1 MVRPKPGDAGEVA
14 MLRFSLIA
22 PVINGTYTQPS
33 KAAYFRDVS
42 ERPVALP
49 DGTVRYFNPNTLATW
64 ESRYRR
70 LGFDGLVRSG
80 RSDAGKSR
88 RIGPEVEAAIRALR
102 EAHPRMNCVEMRLRL
117 IADGTI
123 DAADFSDSTI
133 QRWVRAN
140 LPRGAANPKMR
151 DRRAFEEEWANGM
164 WQADTMYGP
173 HVTMPDGTLGRAYLQ
188 MAVDDK
194 SRMVVAA
201 RFAQSDSGAN
211 FLVLLKG
218 AVATYGVPRKLY
230 VDNGPAYSNAQL
242 TGACGRIGCVLI
254 HTRVRDGA
262 SKGKIERA
270 NRALRAEL
278 LNNLD
283 PSVRLT
289 LAELNDLLA
298 GWVLRHNSRPHSAH
312 GKAPAA
318 AWAADAAKVPPRMPE
333 SEAWLDEAF
342 TCREERRVHKDA
354 SVFVQRV
361 RFEAPARL
369 IGTRAEVRW
378 VPGDLSVAWCVLPDG
393 TLREMRPTDRA
404 ANSRA
409 RRDNAYT
416 IDWSEEA

>member
-1 MVRPKPGDAGEVA
+1 MVMPKRGDASEVA

-42 ERPVALP
+42 ERPVTLP

-88 RIGPEVEAAIRALR
+88 KIAPEVQEAIRALR

-117 IADGTI
+117 VADGTI
-123 DAADFSDSTI
+123 GADDFSDSTI

-140 LPRGAANPKMR
+140 LPRGAANPQLR
-151 DRRAFEEEWANGM
+151 DRRAFEEELANGM
-164 WQADTMYGP
+164 WQADTLYGP
-173 HVTMPDGTLGRAYLQ
+173 HVTMPDGRLGRAYLQ
-188 MAVDDK
+188 MILDDR

-201 RFAQSDSGAN
+201 RFFRSDTGAN

-230 VDNGPAYSNAQL
+230 VDNGAPYANAQL

-262 SKGKIERA
+262 SKGKVERA
-270 NRALRAEL
+270 NRALRNEL

-283 PSVRLT
+283 PSLRLT

-312 GKAPAA
+312 GMAPAA
-318 AWAADAAKVPPRMPE
+318 AWAADAARVPPRMPE

-342 TCREERRVHKDA
+342 TCREVRRVHKDA

-361 RFEAPARL
+361 RFEAPACL
-369 IGTRAEVRW
+369 IGAKAEVRW
-378 VPGDLSVAWCVLPDG
+378 VPGDLTRAWCALEDG
-393 TLREMRPTDRA
+393 SLREMRPTDRA

-409 RRDNAYT
+409 RRDNAYS

>member
-1 MVRPKPGDAGEVA
+1 MVMPNKGDAGEVA

-42 ERPVALP
+42 ERPVTLP

-88 RIGPEVEAAIRALR
+88 KIAPEVQEAIRALR

-117 IADGTI
+117 VADGTI
-123 DAADFSDSTI
+123 GADDFSDSTI

-151 DRRAFEEEWANGM
+151 DRRAFEEELANGM
-164 WQADTMYGP
+164 WQADTLYGP
-173 HVTMPDGTLGRAYLQ
+173 HVTMPDGRLGRAYLQ
-188 MAVDDK
+188 MILDDR

-201 RFAQSDSGAN
+201 RFFRSDTGAN

-230 VDNGPAYSNAQL
+230 VDNGAPYANAQL

-262 SKGKIERA
+262 SKGFGK
-270 NRALRAEL
+270 
-278 LNNLD
+278 
-283 PSVRLT
+283 
-289 LAELNDLLA
+289 
-298 GWVLRHNSRPHSAH
+298 SA
-312 GKAPAA
+312 
-318 AWAADAAKVPPRMPE
+318 VM
-333 SEAWLDEAF
+333 
-342 TCREERRVHKDA
+342 
-354 SVFVQRV
+354 
-361 RFEAPARL
+361 
-369 IGTRAEVRW
+369 
-378 VPGDLSVAWCVLPDG
+378 
-393 TLREMRPTDRA
+393 
-404 ANSRA
+404 
-409 RRDNAYT
+409 
-416 IDWSEEA
+416 

>member
-1 MVRPKPGDAGEVA
+1 MGKTQPGDANEVA

-49 DGTVRYFNPNTLATW
+49 DGTVRHFNPNTLATW

-70 LGFDGLVRSG
+70 LGFDGLVRKG
-80 RSDAGKSR
+80 RDDAGTSR
-88 RIGPEVEAAIRALR
+88 KIGPEVADAIRALR
-102 EAHPRMNCVEMRLRL
+102 EAHPRMNCVEMRRRL
-117 IADGTI
+117 VADGTI
-123 DAADFSDSTI
+123 RAADFSDSTI

-140 LPRGAANPKMR
+140 LPRGAANPRLR
-151 DRRAFEEEWANGM
+151 DRRAFEEEFANGM
-164 WQADTMYGP
+164 WQADTMHGP

-188 MAVDDK
+188 
-194 SRMVVAA
+194 
-201 RFAQSDSGAN
+201 
-211 FLVLLKG
+211 
-218 AVATYGVPRKLY
+218 RKLY
-230 VDNGPAYSNAQL
+230 VDNGAAYSNAQL

-262 SKGKIERA
+262 SKGKVERA
-270 NRALRAEL
+270 NRALRNEL
-278 LNNLD
+278 INNLD

-289 LAELNDLLA
+289 LGELNDLLA

-312 GKAPAA
+312 GRAPAA
-318 AWAADAAKVPPRMPE
+318 VWAADAAKVPPRMPE

-354 SVFVQRV
+354 SVFVRRV
-361 RFEAPARL
+361 RFEAPACL
-369 IGTRAEVRW
+369 IGSKAEVRW
-378 VPGDLSVAWCVLPDG
+378 VPGDLTRAWAKMPDG
-393 TLREMRPTDRA
+393 TLAEMRPTDRA

-409 RRDNAYT
+409 RRDNAYA
-416 IDWSEEA
+416 IDWSEEGLA

>member
-1 MVRPKPGDAGEVA
+1 MVARQGGVDNTRESYR
-14 MLRFSLIA
+14 LR
-22 PVINGTYTQPS
+22 
-33 KAAYFRDVS
+33 
-42 ERPVALP
+42 
-49 DGTVRYFNPNTLATW
+49 

-80 RSDAGKSR
+80 RSDAGTSR
-88 RIGPEVEAAIRALR
+88 RIGPEVAAAIRALR

-140 LPRGAANPKMR
+140 LPRGAANPRLR

-188 MAVDDK
+188 MVIDDK

-283 PSVRLT
+283 PSARHT

-298 GWVLRHNSRPHSAH
+298 GWVLRHNSKPHSAH

-318 AWAADAAKVPPRMPE
+318 AWAADAAEVPPRMPE

-409 RRDNAYT
+409 RRDNAYA

>member
-1 MVRPKPGDAGEVA
+1 MVMPNKGDAGEVA

-22 PVINGTYTQPS
+22 PVINGTHAQPS

-42 ERPVALP
+42 ERPVTLP

-88 RIGPEVEAAIRALR
+88 KIAPEVQEAIRALR

-117 IADGTI
+117 VADGTI
-123 DAADFSDSTI
+123 GADDFSDSTI

-140 LPRGAANPKMR
+140 LPRGAANPQLR
-151 DRRAFEEEWANGM
+151 DRRAFEEELANGM
-164 WQADTMYGP
+164 WQADTLYGP
-173 HVTMPDGTLGRAYLQ
+173 HVTMPDGRLGRAYLQ
-188 MAVDDK
+188 MILDDR
-194 SRMVVAA
+194 SRVVVAA
-201 RFAQSDSGAN
+201 RFFRSDTGAN

-230 VDNGPAYSNAQL
+230 VDNGAPYANAQL

-262 SKGKIERA
+262 SKGKVERA
-270 NRALRAEL
+270 NRALRNEL

-283 PSVRLT
+283 PSLRLT

-312 GKAPAA
+312 GMAPAA
-318 AWAADAAKVPPRMPE
+318 AWAADAARVPPRMPE

-342 TCREERRVHKDA
+342 TCREVRRVHKDA

-361 RFEAPARL
+361 RFEAPACL
-369 IGTRAEVRW
+369 IGAKAEVRW
-378 VPGDLSVAWCVLPDG
+378 VPGDLTRAWCALEDG
-393 TLREMRPTDRA
+393 SLREMRPTDRA

-409 RRDNAYT
+409 RRDNAYS

>member
-1 MVRPKPGDAGEVA
+1 
-14 MLRFSLIA
+14 
-22 PVINGTYTQPS
+22 
-33 KAAYFRDVS
+33 
-42 ERPVALP
+42 
-49 DGTVRYFNPNTLATW
+49 
-64 ESRYRR
+64 
-70 LGFDGLVRSG
+70 
-80 RSDAGKSR
+80 
-88 RIGPEVEAAIRALR
+88 
-102 EAHPRMNCVEMRLRL
+102 MNCVEMRLRL

-188 MAVDDK
+188 MVIDDK

-201 RFAQSDSGAN
+201 RLAQSDSGAN

-230 VDNGPAYSNAQL
+230 VDNGAPYKNAQL
-242 TGACGRIGCVLI
+242 TGACGRIGCVLV

>member
-1 MVRPKPGDAGEVA
+1 MVMPKRGDASEVA

-22 PVINGTYTQPS
+22 PVVNGTYTQPS

-49 DGTVRYFNPNTLATW
+49 DGTVRHFNPNTLATW

-70 LGFDGLVRSG
+70 LGFDGLARSG

-88 RIGPEVEAAIRALR
+88 KIGPEEAAAIRALR
-102 EAHPRMNCVEMRLRL
+102 EAHPRTSCVEMRRRL

-123 DAADFSDSTI
+123 GADDFSVSTI

-140 LPRGAANPKMR
+140 LPRGAANPRLR

-164 WQADTMYGP
+164 WQADTLYGP
-173 HVTMPDGTLGRAYLQ
+173 HVSMPDGRLGRAYLQ
-188 MAVDDK
+188 MVLDDK

-201 RFAQSDSGAN
+201 RFVQSDSGAN

-230 VDNGPAYSNAQL
+230 VDNGAPYSNAQL

-262 SKGKIERA
+262 SKGKVERA
-270 NRALRAEL
+270 NRALRNEL

-289 LAELNDLLA
+289 LVELNDLLA
-298 GWVLRHNSRPHSAH
+298 EWVLRHNSKPHSAH
-312 GKAPAA
+312 GKAPSA
-318 AWAADAAKVPPRMPE
+318 AWAADAARVPPRMPD

-342 TCREERRVHKDA
+342 TCREVRRVHKDA

-361 RFEAPARL
+361 RFEAPACL

-378 VPGDLSVAWCVLPDG
+378 LPGDLSRAWCALEDG
-393 TLREMRPTDRA
+393 SLREMRPTDRA

-409 RRDNAYT
+409 RRDNAYS

>member
-1 MVRPKPGDAGEVA
+1 MGKTQPGDAGEAA

-49 DGTVRYFNPNTLATW
+49 DGTLRYFNPSTLATW

-70 LGFDGLVRSG
+70 LGFEGLARSG
-80 RSDAGKSR
+80 RSDAGRSR
-88 RIGPEVEAAIRALR
+88 KVGPEVAAAIRALR
-102 EAHPRMNCVEMRLRL
+102 EAHPKMNCVEMRRRL
-117 IADGTI
+117 IEDGTV
-123 DAADFSDSTI
+123 DATDFSDSTI

-140 LPRGAANPKMR
+140 LPSGASNPQLR
-151 DRRAFEEEWANGM
+151 DRRAFEEEFANGM
-164 WQADTMYGP
+164 WQADTLYGP
-173 HVTMPDGTLGRAYLQ
+173 HVTMPDGRLGRAYLQ
-188 MAVDDK
+188 MVIDDK
-194 SRMVVAA
+194 SRMVVGA
-201 RFAQSDSGAN
+201 RFVRSDSGAN

-230 VDNGPAYSNAQL
+230 VDNGSAYSNAQL

-262 SKGKIERA
+262 SKGKVERA
-270 NRALRAEL
+270 NRALRNEL

-298 GWVLRHNSRPHSAH
+298 GWVLRHNSAPHSAH
-312 GKAPAA
+312 GRAPSAV
-318 AWAADAAKVPPRMPE
+318 WSADAAEVPPRMPE
-333 SEAWLDEAF
+333 SEEWLEEAF
-342 TCREERRVHKDA
+342 TCRELRRVHKDA

-361 RFEAPARL
+361 RFEAPAHL
-369 IGTRAEVRW
+369 IGTKTEVRW
-378 VPGDLSVAWCVLPDG
+378 VPGDLARAWCVLADG
-393 TLREMRPTDRA
+393 TLSEMRPTDRA

-409 RRDNAYT
+409 KRDNAYT
-416 IDWSEEA
+416 IDWGEEA

>member
-1 MVRPKPGDAGEVA
+1 MITILKASAG
-14 MLRFSLIA
+14 S
-22 PVINGTYTQPS
+22 GKTYHLTRTYIRLLLCNPS
-33 KAAYFRDVS
+33 DTAYRHILAVTFTNKATDEMKNRILEELHQLASDPAGSHYLKDFVPSDFPSAEALQQKAARVLSNLLHDYG
-42 ERPVALP
+42 A
-49 DGTVRYFNPNTLATW
+49 
-64 ESRYRR
+64 
-70 LGFDGLVRSG
+70 
-80 RSDAGKSR
+80 
-88 RIGPEVEAAIRALR
+88 
-102 EAHPRMNCVEMRLRL
+102 
-117 IADGTI
+117 
-123 DAADFSDSTI
+123 FSVSTI

-140 LPRGAANPKMR
+140 LPRGAANPRLR

-173 HVTMPDGTLGRAYLQ
+173 HVTMPDGTVGRAYLQ
-188 MAVDDK
+188 MAIDDK

-201 RFAQSDSGAN
+201 RFVRSDSGAN

-230 VDNGPAYSNAQL
+230 VDNGAAYSNAQL
-242 TGACGRIGCVLI
+242 TGACGRIGCVLV

-270 NRALRAEL
+270 NRALRNEL

-289 LAELNDLLA
+289 LQELNDLLA
-298 GWVLRHNSRPHSAH
+298 EWVLSHNSRPHSAH
-312 GKAPAA
+312 GRAPAA
-318 AWAADAAKVPPRMPE
+318 VWAADAAEVPPRMPE

-354 SVFVQRV
+354 SVFVRRV
-361 RFEAPARL
+361 RFEAPAQL
-369 IGTRAEVRW
+369 IGTKAEVRW
-378 VPGDLSVAWCVLPDG
+378 VPGDLTRAWCVLPDG
-393 TLREMRPTDRA
+393 TLCEMRPTDRA